1 MECNL
6 TEDKQLTFN
15 EIQINYS
22 EEFEVKISSNLVNDF
37 SKISG
42 DFNPLHLD
50 EKFALR
56 TPFKKCIVH
65 GMLLASF
72 FSRLVGMQIP
82 GKNGIYFSQ
91 SLNFRKPAFIGDSVK
106 VIGTV
111 IDKSKSTKIVTLKT
125 ELINENNECLLDGEA
140 KVIYYK

>member
-1 MECNL
+1 MEYNL
-6 TEDKQLTFN
+6 TENKQLTFS
-15 EIQINYS
+15 EIQLNHS
-22 EEFEVKISSNLVNDF
+22 EEFEVKISNNLVDDF

-50 EKFALR
+50 EQFASHTSFGKR
-56 TPFKKCIVH
+56 IVH

-82 GKNGIYFSQ
+82 GKNGVYFSQ
-91 SLNFRKPAFIGDSVK
+91 SLNFRKPAFIGDTVK
-106 VIGTV
+106 IIGTV
-111 IDKSKSTKIVTLKT
+111 IDKSESTKIITLKT
-125 ELINENNECLLDGEA
+125 ELINQNNECLLDGEA

>member
-1 MECNL
+1 MEYNL

-15 EIQINYS
+15 EIQINHS
-22 EEFEVKISSNLVNDF
+22 EEFEVKISDNLVDDF

-50 EKFALR
+50 EQFASQTSFGKR
-56 TPFKKCIVH
+56 IVH

-72 FSRLVGMQIP
+72 FSRLVGMKIP
-82 GKNGIYFSQ
+82 GKNGAYFSQ
-91 SLNFRKPAFIGDSVK
+91 SLNFRKPGFIGDSIK
-106 VIGTV
+106 IIGTV
-111 IDKSKSTKIVTLKT
+111 IDKSESTKIVTLKT
-125 ELINENNECLLDGEA
+125 ELINQNNECLLDGEA

>member
-1 MECNL
+1 MEYTL
-6 TEDKQLTFN
+6 TKNKQLTFN

-22 EEFEVKISSNLVNDF
+22 EEFEVKISTNLVNDF

-50 EKFALR
+50 EKFALH
-56 TPFKKCIVH
+56 TSFGKCIVH

-72 FSRLVGMQIP
+72 FSRLVGMHIP
-82 GKNGIYFSQ
+82 GKNGVYFSQ

-111 IDKSKSTKIVTLKT
+111 IDTSKSTKIVTLKT
-125 ELINENNECLLDGEA
+125 ELINQNNECILDGEA
-140 KVIYYK
+140 KVIYHK

>member
-1 MECNL
+1 MEYNL
-6 TEDKQLTFN
+6 TEEIQLTFN
-15 EIQINYS
+15 EIQINHS
-22 EEFEVKISSNLVNDF
+22 EEFEVKISNTLVDDF
-37 SKISG
+37 SKVSG

-50 EKFALR
+50 EQFASY
-56 TPFKKCIVH
+56 TSFGKCIVH

-91 SLNFRKPAFIGDSVK
+91 SLNFRKPGFIGDTVK
-106 VIGTV
+106 IIGTV
-111 IDKSKSTKIVTLKT
+111 IDKSESTKIITLKT
-125 ELINENNECLLDGEA
+125 ELINQNNECLLDGEA

>member
-1 MECNL
+1 M
-6 TEDKQLTFN
+6 TENKQLTFN

-22 EEFEVKISSNLVNDF
+22 EEFEVNISSNLVNDF

-50 EKFALR
+50 EKFALQ
-56 TPFKKCIVH
+56 TPFQKCIVH

-82 GKNGIYFSQ
+82 GKNGVYFSQ

-111 IDKSKSTKIVTLKT
+111 IDMSKSTKIVTLKT
-125 ELINENNECLLDGEA
+125 ELINQNNECLLDGEA

>member
-1 MECNL
+1 MEYNL
-6 TEDKQLTFN
+6 TENKQLTFS
-15 EIQINYS
+15 EIQLNHS
-22 EEFEVKISSNLVNDF
+22 EEFEVKISNNLVDDF

-50 EKFALR
+50 EQFASHTSFGKR
-56 TPFKKCIVH
+56 IVH

-82 GKNGIYFSQ
+82 GKNGVYFSQ
-91 SLNFRKPAFIGDSVK
+91 SLNFRKPVFIVDSVK
-106 VIGTV
+106 IIVTV
-111 IDKSKSTKIVTLKT
+111 IDKSEATKIVTLKT
-125 ELINENNECLLDGEA
+125 ELINQNNECLLDGEA

>member
-1 MECNL
+1 
-6 TEDKQLTFN
+6 
-15 EIQINYS
+15 
-22 EEFEVKISSNLVNDF
+22 
-37 SKISG
+37 
-42 DFNPLHLD
+42 
-50 EKFALR
+50 
-56 TPFKKCIVH
+56 
-65 GMLLASF
+65 
-72 FSRLVGMQIP
+72 MQIP

-125 ELINENNECLLDGEA
+125 ELINENNECLLDGVA